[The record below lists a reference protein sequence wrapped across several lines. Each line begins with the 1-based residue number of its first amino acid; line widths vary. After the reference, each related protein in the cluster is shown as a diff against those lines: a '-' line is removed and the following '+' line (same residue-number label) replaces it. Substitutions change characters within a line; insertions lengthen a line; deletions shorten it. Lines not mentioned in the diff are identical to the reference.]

1 MARLRGLGTAV
12 EESQDEFNYQQSA
25 ERKHASSYCSEA
37 FNLGGGVDWKNKIN
51 DVMSKISAKVE
62 GKGRCRRLLVAC
74 VKEWMLKYDL
84 GKGKSC

>member
-1 MARLRGLGTAV
+1 M

-25 ERKHASSYCSEA
+25 ERKHASSYGSQA

-51 DVMSKISAKVE
+51 DVMSKIPAKVE
-62 GKGRCRRLLVAC
+62 GEGRCRRLLAVY
-74 VKEWMLKYDL
+74 VKEWMLKYDS